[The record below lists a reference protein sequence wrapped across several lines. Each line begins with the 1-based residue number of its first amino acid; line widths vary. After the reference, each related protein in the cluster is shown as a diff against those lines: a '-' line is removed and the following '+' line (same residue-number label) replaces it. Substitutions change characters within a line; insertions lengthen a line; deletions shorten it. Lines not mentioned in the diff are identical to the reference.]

1 MTIHRPILAT
11 GQIYH
16 LYNKS
21 IADETIFDGHE
32 NLKTALNLVDY
43 YRFNQRIRLSKFYLL
58 PQSAQ
63 QNYLKEIR
71 STTPLV
77 DFYTLSFMPNHYHFL
92 LKQLQDNGIKKFIS
106 NFQNSYSKSFNL
118 ISEREGSLFLHSFKS
133 KRIISEEAFIHV
145 CRYIHINH
153 VTSYII
159 EFDQL
164 ANYPFS
170 SYSWYLNNNLN
181 KFINTDLIMNH
192 FKTKE
197 RFIKFHQNQVDYQ
210 RRLKEI
216 KDLLIE

>member
-1 MTIHRPILAT
+1 MTIHRPILVT

-21 IADETIFDGHE
+21 IADATIFNGLN
-32 NLKTALNLVDY
+32 NLKRAISLVDY
-43 YRFNQRIRLSKFYLL
+43 YRFNQRIRLSKFYSL
-58 PQSAQ
+58 PQSGQ

-77 DFYTLSFMPNHYHFL
+77 NFYALSFMPNHYHFL

-118 ISEREGSLFLHSFKS
+118 INKREGSLFLHSFKT
-133 KRIISEEAFIHV
+133 KIITSEEIFIHV

-153 VTSYII
+153 VTSYLI

-164 ANYPFS
+164 RTYLFS
-170 SYSWYLNNNLN
+170 SYSWYLNKNINR
-181 KFINTDLIMNH
+181 FVNTDLMMNH
-192 FKTKE
+192 FKTKN
-197 RFIKFHQNQVDYQ
+197 RFIKFHENQVDYQ

-216 KDLLIE
+216 KNILLE